1 MSNKDSSLNEDQENV
16 ETKDINLN
24 NNEKKEI
31 GINREEA
38 AFYKFQIDEL
48 KERLEKEEKNSS
60 IATDKWKR
68 ALADYQNLEKQR
80 EKQTIDRINAREDNI
95 ILYFLTVYEDF
106 IRAKN
111 AYEKDGINVDG
122 LNVIIKNIESI
133 LVNYEVKAIKAEG
146 KKLDPKLHEVVQEI
160 EEDNL
165 EEGTIVKEVAKGYI
179 IRGKVLK
186 YSKVCVSKKLIKK

>member
-16 ETKDINLN
+16 ETKDTNMN
-24 NNEKKEI
+24 NDKKKES
-31 GINREEA
+31 GINKSQV

-48 KERLEKEEKNSS
+48 KEHLEKEEKNSA
-60 IATDKWKR
+60 IAIDKWKR
-68 ALADYQNLEKQR
+68 ALADYQNLEKQ
-80 EKQTIDRINAREDNI
+80 TIDRINAREDKI
-95 ILYFLTVYEDF
+95 ILYFLTVHEDF

-122 LNVIIKNIESI
+122 LNVIIKNMESI
-133 LVNYEVKAIKAEG
+133 LDNYEVKAIESEG

-165 EEGTIVKEVAKGYI
+165 EEGTIVKEIAKGYI

>member
-1 MSNKDSSLNEDQENV
+1 MSNKDRSLNEDQENV
-16 ETKDINLN
+16 ETKNINLN
-24 NNEKKEI
+24 NNEKKETGSKPQAGDI
-31 GINREEA
+31 
-38 AFYKFQIDEL
+38 KFLMSEL
-48 KERLEKEEKNSS
+48 NEQLQTV
-60 IATDKWKR
+60 TDKWKR
-68 ALADYQNLEKQR
+68 ALADYQNLEKQ
-80 EKQTIDRINAREDNI
+80 TIDRINTREDKI
-95 ILYFLTVYEDF
+95 ILYFLTVHEDF

-133 LVNYEVKAIKAEG
+133 LDNYEVKAIKAEG
-146 KKLDPKLHEVVQEI
+146 KKLDPKLHEVVQEV

-165 EEGTIVKEVAKGYI
+165 EEGTIVKEITKGYI

>member
-1 MSNKDSSLNEDQENV
+1 MSNKDSSLNEDRENV
-16 ETKDINLN
+16 EVKDINLN
-24 NNEKKEI
+24 NNEKKETEI
-31 GINREEA
+31 SRSQA

-48 KERLEKEEKNSS
+48 KEHLEKEEKNSA

-68 ALADYQNLEKQR
+68 ALADYQNLEKQI
-80 EKQTIDRINAREDNI
+80 IDRINAREDKI
-95 ILYFLTVYEDF
+95 ILHFLTVHEDF

-111 AYEKDGINVDG
+111 AYEKDGINVEG
-122 LNVIIKNIESI
+122 LNVIIKNMESI
-133 LVNYEVKAIKAEG
+133 LDNYEVKAIEAEG
-146 KKLDPKLHEVVQEI
+146 KELDPKLHEVVQEV

-165 EEGTIVKEVAKGYI
+165 EEGTIVKEIAKGYI

>member
-1 MSNKDSSLNEDQENV
+1 MSNKDSSLNEDQENI
-16 ETKDINLN
+16 EAKDINLN
-24 NNEKKEI
+24 NNEKKETEI
-31 GINREEA
+31 SGSQA
-38 AFYKFQIDEL
+38 TFYKFQIDEL
-48 KERLEKEEKNSS
+48 KENLEKEEKNSA

-68 ALADYQNLEKQR
+68 ALADYQNLEKQ
-80 EKQTIDRINAREDNI
+80 TIDRINAREDKI
-95 ILYFLTVYEDF
+95 ILYFLTVHEDF

-111 AYEKDGINVDG
+111 AYEKDGINVEG
-122 LNVIIKNIESI
+122 LDVIIKNMKSI
-133 LVNYEVKAIKAEG
+133 LDNYEVKAIEAEG

-165 EEGTIVKEVAKGYI
+165 EEGTIVKEIAKGYI